1 MSKRRSYDKEF
12 KLMAVELMTS
22 GKTSIEVGQDLG
34 IAPDLVR
41 RWKLEYQKFNEGS
54 FSGNGI
60 PNMTPEEREIFKLKK
75 ELADSKLETEILKKA
90 ISIFSKKD
98 GTNMHS

>member
-1 MSKRRSYDKEF
+1 MSKRRSYDKGF

-34 IAPDLVR
+34 IAPDLFR

-54 FSGNGI
+54 FLGNGI
-60 PNMTPEEREIFKLKK
+60 PNMTPEEREIFRVC
-75 ELADSKLETEILKKA
+75 
-90 ISIFSKKD
+90 
-98 GTNMHS
+98 

>member
-34 IAPDLVR
+34 IAPDFVL
-41 RWKLEYQKFNEGS
+41 RWKLE
-54 FSGNGI
+54 
-60 PNMTPEEREIFKLKK
+60 
-75 ELADSKLETEILKKA
+75 
-90 ISIFSKKD
+90 
-98 GTNMHS
+98 

>member
-22 GKTSIEVGQDLG
+22 GKTSIEVGQDLR
-34 IAPDLVR
+34 IASDLVR
-41 RWKLEYQKFNEGS
+41 RWKREYEKYNEGS
-54 FSGNGI
+54 FSGKGI

-75 ELADSKLETEILKKA
+75 ELAKVTQERDLLKKA
-90 ISIFSKKD
+90 AAYFAKES
-98 GTNMHS
+98 M